1 MTNIF
6 NKKEIPIVF
15 AVDDNYAPFLCVSV
29 KSIIENATMDYFYKI
44 YVLNTGISET
54 NRKLLSGMVD
64 GYDANL
70 SVEFIDVADR
80 MRTLSGKLRLR
91 DYYNNTIFYRIFI
104 PSLFPNYEKILYIDS
119 DIVFVDDVSKLFD
132 TDLTGC
138 VLGVTKD
145 EIVPAIEGF
154 ADYVEDFLGVDR
166 YSYFNSGML
175 LFNTE
180 EYKKT
185 QMERKF
191 IEYMLKYKFEIAPD
205 QDCLNVL
212 CQGKIKYIDPNWNK
226 TPMPELISDVKDLK
240 AIHFKMKF
248 RPWKYDDV
256 LCQDVFWK
264 YAKGTPYYKD
274 LIKMR
279 KKTTQQDKRN
289 DEIGFVRLIKMAQDL
304 IHSENNFVKLQSEN
318 A

>member
-104 PSLFPNYEKILYIDS
+104 PSLFPNYEKIL
-119 DIVFVDDVSKLFD
+119 
-132 TDLTGC
+132 
-138 VLGVTKD
+138 
-145 EIVPAIEGF
+145 
-154 ADYVEDFLGVDR
+154 
-166 YSYFNSGML
+166 
-175 LFNTE
+175 
-180 EYKKT
+180 
-185 QMERKF
+185 
-191 IEYMLKYKFEIAPD
+191 
-205 QDCLNVL
+205 
-212 CQGKIKYIDPNWNK
+212 
-226 TPMPELISDVKDLK
+226 
-240 AIHFKMKF
+240 
-248 RPWKYDDV
+248 
-256 LCQDVFWK
+256 
-264 YAKGTPYYKD
+264 
-274 LIKMR
+274 
-279 KKTTQQDKRN
+279 
-289 DEIGFVRLIKMAQDL
+289 
-304 IHSENNFVKLQSEN
+304 
-318 A
+318 